1 MIHLNEQPGRSSFD
15 PKTLLVLAEALDEAW
30 LRVNAGAYL
39 NGSADAARTVLAKHI
54 VAMATQGERNR
65 QRLTDGAL
73 RRLSL

>member
-1 MIHLNEQPGRSSFD
+1 MIRFNEQTGASFG
-15 PKTLLVLAEALDEAW
+15 PVTLLVLGGALDDAW
-30 LRVNAGAYL
+30 LRVDAGAYL
-39 NGSADAARTVLAKHI
+39 TGSADAARTVLARHI